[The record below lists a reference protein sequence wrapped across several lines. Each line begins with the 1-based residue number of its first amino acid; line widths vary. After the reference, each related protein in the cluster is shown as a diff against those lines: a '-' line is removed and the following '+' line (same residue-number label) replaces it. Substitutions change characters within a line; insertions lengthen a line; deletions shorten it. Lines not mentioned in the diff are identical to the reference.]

1 MNIVLESDQEIAV
14 LGELK
19 DRLEKGLICEVSIS
33 GGSFYCT
40 YTSPSG
46 TKVEYVMS
54 KRSGKTVLGVTV
66 NGDSAQI
73 VENDSNATPIDL
85 AKRWMERILKNPNK
99 KDSTA
104 RFLSHTT

>member
-14 LGELK
+14 LRELK
-19 DRLEKGLICEVSIS
+19 DRLETGLIREVSRS
-33 GGSFYCT
+33 GGSFRCT

-54 KRSGKTVLGVTV
+54 KRSGKTVLSVSAD
-66 NGDSAQI
+66 GDSVEI
-73 VENDSNATPIDL
+73 IENDLNATPLDL
-85 AKRWMERILKNPNK
+85 VKRWMERVLKHPNRA
-99 KDSTA
+99 DSTA